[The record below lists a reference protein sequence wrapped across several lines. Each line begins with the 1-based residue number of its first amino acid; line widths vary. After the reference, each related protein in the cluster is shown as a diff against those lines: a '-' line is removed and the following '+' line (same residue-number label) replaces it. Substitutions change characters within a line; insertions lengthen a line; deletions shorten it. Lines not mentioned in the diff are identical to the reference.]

1 MTPSHEVL
9 AVSVRW
15 DASYS
20 IELMP
25 ETTAELLY
33 VSRTVKLD
41 FSMAL
46 LAIVSALTLV
56 ETSWQSQVAPS
67 ATWMQKPYLM
77 FSFQAEPE
85 PEVEDP

>member
-15 DASYS
+15 DASFA
-20 IELMP
+20 IELML
-25 ETTAELLY
+25 ETTAEELY

-41 FSMAL
+41 FSMAFS
-46 LAIVSALTLV
+46 AIVVALTLV
-56 ETSWQSQVAPS
+56 ETSWQSQVSPS

-77 FSFQAEPE
+77 FSFQTEPK
-85 PEVEDP
+85 PVVADP